1 MNGAPTMTD
10 QQVQDQIWDR
20 LEDVRFILRR
30 IRMAEEHNIQW
41 DLTNEFVPAIIWG
54 EDEHSV
60 KTLDALAE
68 DEYYRQR

>member
-10 QQVQDQIWDR
+10 QQVQDRIWDR

-41 DLTNEFVPAIIWG
+41 DLTNEIVPAIIWG

>member
-1 MNGAPTMTD
+1 MNGEATMT
-10 QQVQDQIWDR
+10 QQQAQDMVQDR
-20 LEDVRFILRR
+20 LETVRYIVRS

-41 DLTNEFVPAIIWG
+41 GLTNEVVPAIIWG

-60 KTLDALAE
+60 KTLDALVE